1 MWGWQF
7 LCEKGVKQ
15 LFAEER
21 NVMLFKLRE
30 SSLYVIKDGRE
41 VEDPTV
47 ISIPLLG

>member
-21 NVMLFKLRE
+21 NVMVVKLRK
-30 SSLYVIKDGRE
+30 SSLYVVKDGGEIKD
-41 VEDPTV
+41 PAI